1 MENVIQLLISGILVG
16 VSYAVLASG
25 LALIFGVMKIINFAH
40 ASFAVLAMY
49 FPTFW
54 FLHWWG
60 IDPFVSAAIALPLFF
75 LLGYVTQRLLIERV
89 IGGSESE
96 TSTLIMTMGFSLLID
111 NFILIGWSGAPR
123 IINQSYTLATW
134 RVGKILINH
143 AQTYSLVISLILMT
157 GLFLFLNRTMIGRA
171 IKAAGDDAEGCAY
184 MGINLRFVYG
194 IAFALGIAVTATGG
208 CIMATYRP
216 FNPFYGE
223 SIIVILFASVVLGGM
238 TSITG
243 ALIGGLAIGI
253 LQQISVLFV
262 AVSLQ
267 NVAVF
272 MIFVLCLYLR
282 PQGILGKKERA
293 I

>member
-1 MENVIQLLISGILVG
+1 MENGMQLVISGILVG
-16 VSYAVLASG
+16 VSYAVLAAG

-54 FLHWWG
+54 FLQWWG
-60 IDPFVSAAIALPLFF
+60 IDPFVSAAIAFPLFF
-75 LLGYVTQRLLIERV
+75 ILGYLTQRLLIERV

-111 NFILIGWSGAPR
+111 NLILIGWSGAPR
-123 IINQSYTLATW
+123 IINQPYTLETW
-134 RVGKILINH
+134 RVGKVLINH
-143 AQTYSLVISLILMT
+143 AQTYSLLISLVLIG
-157 GLFLFLNRTMIGRA
+157 GLFLLLNKTMIGKA
-171 IKAAGDDAEGCAY
+171 IKAAADDAEGCAY
-184 MGINLRFVYG
+184 MGINLRLVYG
-194 IAFALGIAVTATGG
+194 VAFALGIAITATGG
-208 CIMATYRP
+208 CLMATYRP

-223 SIIVILFASVVLGGM
+223 SIVVILFASVVLGGM

-243 ALIGGLAIGI
+243 ALIGGLIIGI
-253 LQQISVLFV
+253 IQQLSSLVVSI
-262 AVSLQ
+262 SLQ

-272 MIFVLCLYLR
+272 MIFVLFLYLR
-282 PQGILGKKERA
+282 PQGILGKKERL